1 MYPRDRAAP
10 LAMQARRGGLCRRL
24 ARGTVSL
31 PPTRRA
37 LLRPLAPVAARPLGT
52 AWGRAASLAGRPP
65 GPASRPRCAQTTAA
79 TRPILRAACAEQVS
93 RRRSAM
99 ARCYCGLRGP
109 LRHGLLSQA
118 EPSSPDDGQD
128 HHEVFRP
135 EGSLSGRSRVA
146 RWRDPQGRREAF
158 LHGEPPVGTWREALG
173 FRTSRSDC
181 QLATQRRT

>member
-10 LAMQARRGGLCRRL
+10 LAMQARRGGGCRRL

-31 PPTRRA
+31 SPTRRA

-65 GPASRPRCAQTTAA
+65 GPASRPRCAETTAA
-79 TRPILRAACAEQVS
+79 TRPILRAACAE
-93 RRRSAM
+93 
-99 ARCYCGLRGP
+99 
-109 LRHGLLSQA
+109 QA

-158 LHGEPPVGTWREALG
+158 LHGEPPLG
-173 FRTSRSDC
+173 PGGKRSVSAPAVRTANSRFRGERRSHC
-181 QLATQRRT
+181 QVFHA